1 MAGNIWL
8 TLQDCDVI
16 VHWKQIRQL
25 VLLNKIDKKIARLGN
40 TGSKSHTLR
49 SFF

>member
-16 VHWKQIRQL
+16 VHWTQITQL
-25 VLLNKIDKKIARLGN
+25 VLLNKIDKKSLVWTI
-40 TGSKSHTLR
+40 
-49 SFF
+49 